1 MARDYAAAV
10 QALNTL
16 QSNFQIVD
24 AIRKSGRGMNQN
36 AIPEMIEW
44 TKRIGYE
51 PKDLDKLNAIHVAG
65 TKGKGSTSAFV
76 SSILYQYRNS
86 GSKSPSKIG
95 LYTSPHLRFVRERIQ
110 IDNQPL
116 SEDMF
121 AKYFFETWDRLEA
134 SAKAAGHQDPSSPET
149 KPVYFRFLTLM
160 AFHCYISEGVDAA
173 VIECGIGG
181 EYDSTNILV
190 QPAVTAV
197 TSLGIDH
204 TAMLGETIESIA
216 WHKAGIFKPSVPAF
230 SAPQPDTAV
239 KVLQERAV
247 ERDTTLNV
255 INRHRGLDNLT
266 LGLAADFQYTNAS
279 VAIAAASA
287 YLHSQG
293 HTDIPPPIDQS
304 SPLPAKFITGL
315 EQVHF
320 GGRCETRK
328 DTPSNLTWHID
339 GGHTLESIEM
349 AGRWFSSHSTCTSA
363 PRILIFN
370 QQSRDARSLALKLHS
385 TLTSAISSSPATAE
399 KEPKGPFSHAIF
411 CTNTTYKQG
420 GFKPDLTSIN
430 TNAKDVELL
439 SVQNKLAETWREVD
453 PTCEV
458 EVLKTVEEAVERA
471 REVAKAA
478 KEEEGETKVL
488 VTGSLHLVGGVIEVL
503 ESEKENEATY

>member
-44 TKRIGYE
+44 TRRIGYE
-51 PKDLDKLNAIHVAG
+51 PKDLDKLNAVHVAG
-65 TKGKGSTSAFV
+65 TKGKGSTSAFI
-76 SSILYQYRNS
+76 SSILHQHRNS
-86 GSKSPSKIG
+86 GPRPPTKIG

-116 SEDMF
+116 SEEMF

-134 SAKAAGHQDPSSPET
+134 SAKAAGHENPSSPET

-190 QPAVTAV
+190 RPAVTAV

-204 TAMLGETIESIA
+204 TAMLGDTIESIA
-216 WHKAGIFKPSVPAF
+216 WHKAGIFKQSVPAF

-239 KVLQERAV
+239 EVLHKRAEERG
-247 ERDTTLNV
+247 TKLNV
-255 INRHRGLDNLT
+255 ISRHPGLDSLT

-287 YLHSQG
+287 YLQAQG
-293 HTDIPPPIDQS
+293 HSPIPSPTDQS
-304 SPLPAKFITGL
+304 SPLPTEFITGL

-328 DTPSNLTWHID
+328 DTHANLTWHID

-349 AGRWFSSHSTCTSA
+349 AGRWFSSQTTSTTSKTSA
-363 PRILIFN
+363 SPRILIFN

-385 TLTSAISSSPATAE
+385 TLTSAIPPSSSGDNI
-399 KEPKGPFSHAIF
+399 GPFSHAIF
-411 CTNTTYKQG
+411 CTNTTYKEG

-453 PTCEV
+453 PECQV
-458 EVLKTVEEAVERA
+458 EVLRTVEEAVQRA
-471 REVAKAA
+471 REVASATA
-478 KEEEGETKVL
+478 GEETKVL

-503 ESEKENEATY
+503 ESERENERV